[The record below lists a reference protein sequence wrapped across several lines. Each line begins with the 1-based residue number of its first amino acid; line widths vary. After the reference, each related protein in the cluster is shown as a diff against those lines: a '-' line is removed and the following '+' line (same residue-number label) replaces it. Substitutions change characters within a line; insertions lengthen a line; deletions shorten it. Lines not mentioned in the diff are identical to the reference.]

1 MVMTNTR
8 SDVGSIR
15 PFEGEITQRH
25 ESKSWTSEK
34 TRNPLNDDRMITVD
48 KNPNRDPPP
57 IVTDFRVKVT
67 EECSEAI

>member
-34 TRNPLNDDRMITVD
+34 TSNSLNDDRMITVD
-48 KNPNRDPPP
+48 R
-57 IVTDFRVKVT
+57 I
-67 EECSEAI
+67 